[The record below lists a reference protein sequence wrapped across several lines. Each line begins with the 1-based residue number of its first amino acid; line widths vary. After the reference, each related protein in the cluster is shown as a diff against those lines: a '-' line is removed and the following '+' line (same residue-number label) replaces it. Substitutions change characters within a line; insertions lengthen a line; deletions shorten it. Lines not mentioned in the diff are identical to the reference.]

1 MSDNF
6 KKIDVPLDWVQI
18 DNIIIGM
25 RILNRANLIN
35 KDFVEELIEHLQKFS
50 MKAKEENRK

>member
-1 MSDNF
+1 MKNEF

-25 RILNRANLIN
+25 RLLDKAKLIK
-35 KDFVEELIEHLQKFS
+35 KDFVMELIEHLEKYS
-50 MKAKEENRK
+50 MKAKTEV